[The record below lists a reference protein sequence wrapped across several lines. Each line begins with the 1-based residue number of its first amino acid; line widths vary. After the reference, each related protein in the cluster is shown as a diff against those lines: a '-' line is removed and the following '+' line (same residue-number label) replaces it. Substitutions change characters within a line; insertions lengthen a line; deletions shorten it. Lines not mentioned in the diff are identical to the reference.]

1 MRFMLMVKAG
11 ANYEAGRPPD
21 PVLLAAIGALGR
33 PLAPH
38 ELAIL
43 LPWGSEQIQHV
54 GKRRAIGRPTSPTS
68 AMPAL
73 RRAVAQVRAVVACCG
88 VETGS
93 VLTLTQVVA
102 KLGRRAIAAI
112 PTTAGFI

>member
-21 PVLLAAIGALGR
+21 PALLAAIGALGR

-43 LPWGSEQIQHV
+43 LPWGSETDSARWKTQGDWSPDITNLGDAGATPSRSPGAGGGGEFVV
-54 GKRRAIGRPTSPTS
+54 GWRQAPS
-68 AMPAL
+68 
-73 RRAVAQVRAVVACCG
+73 
-88 VETGS
+88 
-93 VLTLTQVVA
+93 
-102 KLGRRAIAAI
+102 
-112 PTTAGFI
+112 